1 MEPIFKEESYHIM
14 GACIEVHKEKGC
26 GFLEAVYQECLEIE
40 FSRRGIP
47 FVSQVPVILEYKT
60 IQLRQR
66 YIPDFVCFGKII
78 LELKAH
84 KELLDKHRAQT
95 INYLKATRFELAILI
110 NFGSKRLQSQ
120 RFINQY

>member
-1 MEPIFKEESYHIM
+1 M